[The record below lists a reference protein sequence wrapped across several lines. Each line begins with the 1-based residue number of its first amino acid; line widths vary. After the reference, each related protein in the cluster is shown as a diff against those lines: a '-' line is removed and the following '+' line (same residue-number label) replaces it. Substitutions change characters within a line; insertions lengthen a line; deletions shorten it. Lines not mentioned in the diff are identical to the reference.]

1 MEGIFGLIVYVA
13 LPVGLI
19 LLGYFAGKSAETRHL
34 RALDRKE
41 KEFADIEMSAVKTVP
56 AQWRV
61 TDAHMV
67 TGCAVIALDY
77 FKVFA
82 GNLRNMFGGRMKGY
96 EVLVERGRRE
106 AIVRMLAEARSAGA
120 HAVWNVRIETATI
133 GGGNPQQPGGVE
145 VIAYGTAL
153 QRTGA
158 GSRV

>member
-1 MEGIFGLIVYVA
+1 MEGTFGLIVYVA
-13 LPVGLI
+13 IPVGLI
-19 LLGYFAGKSAETRHL
+19 LLGYFAGRSAENTHL

-41 KEFADIEMSAVKTVP
+41 KEFVDIQMSAVKTVP
-56 AQWRV
+56 ADWRV
-61 TDAHMV
+61 VDARLV

-96 EVLVERGRRE
+96 ETLVERGRRE

-133 GGGNPQQPGGVE
+133 SGGNQQKPGGVE

-153 QRTGA
+153 RRA
-158 GSRV
+158 GGRV